1 MTITL
6 PESESP
12 TPAPAPVPYHRL
24 ARTDRHR
31 WWRPLLGTLL
41 IMVGLPVVLIGGFGA
56 ASAVVWLLDGPEDFL
71 GGSPEAELAVTM
83 VTLGLL
89 IPLTLLAARWV
100 QRRPA
105 GTVSSVVGRLRWR
118 WLATCLLVAVPA
130 LVLHL
135 GVLSLLPGGGQE
147 SDWAGW
153 ERVAAGLAV
162 VVLLVPLQAAGEEY
176 LFRGWLIQA
185 FGSWIRSPWPGI
197 AVSSVLFG
205 LAHGWG
211 TGWGMADLVFFGAV
225 TAVVTIR
232 TGGLEA
238 AIALHVVNNVAGLG
252 FAVVTGTLEAQQAD
266 VSARAAMISMCVTG
280 LYGGVVLWL
289 ARRRR
294 VENGTGHASVGNDDA
309 FDLVSIPLWIFGAYL
324 AVVTV
329 APDVAPVSCCAA

>member
-12 TPAPAPVPYHRL
+12 SPAFAPVPYHRL

-31 WWRPLLGTLL
+31 WWRPLLGTVL
-41 IMVGLPVVLIGGFGA
+41 ILVGLPVVLMGGFGA

-71 GGSPEAELAVTM
+71 DGGPEVELALTM

-118 WLATCLLVAVPA
+118 WLGTCLLVAVPA
-130 LVLHL
+130 LALHL
-135 GVLSLLPGGGQE
+135 GVLSLLPGDGPQSNGV
-147 SDWAGW
+147 GW

-238 AIALHVVNNVAGLG
+238 AIALHVVNNVAGIG
-252 FAVVTGTLEAQQAD
+252 SAVVTGMLEAQQVD

-294 VENGTGHASVGNDDA
+294 VENGTGGATVGNDDA
-309 FDLVSIPLWIFGAYL
+309 LDLVSIPLWIFGAYL
-324 AVVTV
+324 AVVAV
-329 APDVAPVSCCAA
+329 APSVAPVPCCAA